1 MKKNIL
7 LMYYVRIMLLMVGS
21 CITSAL
27 QEVSIEEEAMAELRR
42 YNQSLHKVNCPF
54 IQGLQENITI
64 VGSRDRGQRTHEED
78 LL

>member
-42 YNQSLHKVNCPF
+42 YN
-54 IQGLQENITI
+54 
-64 VGSRDRGQRTHEED
+64 
-78 LL
+78 